1 MERACV
7 VALRSS
13 IIFSR
18 KLDCALR
25 SSHEREAFGA
35 DRLNS
40 AAIQRHVGVGV
51 SWDWTRD

>member
-7 VALRSS
+7 VALRSG

-51 SWDWTRD
+51 SWD